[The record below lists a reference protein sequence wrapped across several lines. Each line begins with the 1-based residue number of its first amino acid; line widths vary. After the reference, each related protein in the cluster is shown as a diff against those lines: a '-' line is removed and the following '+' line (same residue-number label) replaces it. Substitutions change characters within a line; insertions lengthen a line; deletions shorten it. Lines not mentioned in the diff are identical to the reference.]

1 MANLFGHVW
10 TCLNKSPT
18 VFCGHISKTC
28 NRKKIKVYS
37 IRKSFFF
44 QLYNN
49 FTISIACDKI
59 EAKKQNFC
67 ISSQKYIQQFSSIK
81 YYSRSKYEKYEK
93 KTTTQWKK
101 SQCPPVF
108 KTIRNKNQKTKN
120 TTALEKTWIVDAY
133 HYENNQQQ
141 KLEEKN
147 KQAEKPIKKS
157 ISSFLDLLKNYYHYF
172 VQPEPEKSI
181 MLVYNYIYIQK
192 TELSKQNKNILRHT
206 RENYAYNDHDLVTRP
221 LPMNFECRNNSNL

>member
-10 TCLNKSPT
+10 TCLNNSPT

-93 KTTTQWKK
+93 TTTQWKNLNVLLFLK
-101 SQCPPVF
+101 QYVI
-108 KTIRNKNQKTKN
+108 KI
-120 TTALEKTWIVDAY
+120 
-133 HYENNQQQ
+133 
-141 KLEEKN
+141 KN
-147 KQAEKPIKKS
+147 KKHYCVRKNLNYRC
-157 ISSFLDLLKNYYHYF
+157 IS
-172 VQPEPEKSI
+172 
-181 MLVYNYIYIQK
+181 
-192 TELSKQNKNILRHT
+192 LRK
-206 RENYAYNDHDLVTRP
+206 
-221 LPMNFECRNNSNL
+221 

>member
-1 MANLFGHVW
+1 M
-10 TCLNKSPT
+10 
-18 VFCGHISKTC
+18 
-28 NRKKIKVYS
+28 
-37 IRKSFFF
+37 
-44 QLYNN
+44 
-49 FTISIACDKI
+49 
-59 EAKKQNFC
+59 
-67 ISSQKYIQQFSSIK
+67 
-81 YYSRSKYEKYEK
+81 
-93 KTTTQWKK
+93 KK

-141 KLEEKN
+141 KLKEKN

-192 TELSKQNKNILRHT
+192 TELSKQNKNILLLHT

-221 LPMNFECRNNSNL
+221 LPMNFECRNNSNLEFSNIEMFINRNPFLSWHVYSSIDHYIKLHHYHIKN

>member
-1 MANLFGHVW
+1 LANLFGHVW

-108 KTIRNKNQKTKN
+108 KTIRKKNQKQKN
-120 TTALEKTWIVDAY
+120 TTGGPPLTRKSLTRFPLTRFLAY
-133 HYENNQQQ
+133 VRV
-141 KLEEKN
+141 
-147 KQAEKPIKKS
+147 S
-157 ISSFLDLLKNYYHYF
+157 GGISVSRGPQYSPTNTSF
-172 VQPEPEKSI
+172 
-181 MLVYNYIYIQK
+181 M
-192 TELSKQNKNILRHT
+192 
-206 RENYAYNDHDLVTRP
+206 
-221 LPMNFECRNNSNL
+221 